1 MLFRSFNWKM
11 LEEINRVLTDHIAGH
26 LFCPTYAAIRN
37 LRDEGITRNVF
48 HSGDV
53 MYDAALTFGKV
64 AEEQSAIMST
74 LRLNRRSFCD
84 IGKAENFIKIMQEK
98 EKFRDV
104 LSSRGD
110 GFLITIGG
118 ENGEETLKD
127 CNLITCDYKV
137 NGEFVG
143 KLGVTH

>member
-1 MLFRSFNWKM
+1 MMHDNKDVW
-11 LEEINRVLTDHIAGH
+11 VLANI
-26 LFCPTYAAIRN
+26 FSIPEY
-37 LRDEGITRNVF
+37 
-48 HSGDV
+48 
-53 MYDAALTFGKV
+53 
-64 AEEQSAIMST
+64 
-74 LRLNRRSFCD
+74 CD

-127 CNLITCDYKV
+127 CSLITCDYKV

-143 KLGVTH
+143 KLGIIGPTRMEYAHVTSVITLTPQVA